1 MELPS
6 NNVRDY
12 PNMTKVVNEFVA
24 EINEKSPYHYG
35 NHQKSNLWNVHYYYI
50 EGNAFV
56 IDYDWFGNAAA
67 MSIEFGSRGT
77 IDGDGGR
84 KEGLDSRYPPPF
96 GSILWWVRL
105 KGIKFRRH
113 SKVNGRFIKSYSLLQ
128 TTWMIQRKI
137 ARHGTRAKGW
147 GQQIVAEV
155 FPTYEERFN
164 EALVQDMEYQ
174 MLKYYPDLVK

>member
-1 MELPS
+1 
-6 NNVRDY
+6 
-12 PNMTKVVNEFVA
+12 MTRVVNEFVA

-35 NHQKSNLWNVHYYYI
+35 DHTKSNLWNVHYYYI

-77 IDGDGGR
+77 SDGDGGR
-84 KEGLDSRYPPPF
+84 KGSMDRFPPPF
-96 GSILWWVRL
+96 GSILWWVKQKDI
-105 KGIKFRRH
+105 KGFQRR
-113 SKVNGRFIKSYSLLQ
+113 SKITGRYIKSYNLHQ
-128 TTWMIQRKI
+128 VTWLIQRKI
-137 ARHGTRAKGW
+137 AKHGTRAKGW

-164 EALVQDMEYQ
+164 QALAQDMEYQ
-174 MLKYYPDLVK
+174 IEKYYPDLVK